1 MLCDDT
7 VVIEHDR
14 RRSVPPSAPVD
25 IEYDNNRG
33 HRVPVLKAFKI
44 TSLPY
49 YNEFYSFIFTMYVRT
64 IPSIERFSIGHKV
77 KLPNNTPD
85 TCLLI

>member
-49 YNEFYSFIFTMYVRT
+49 YNEFYSLYSLCMYVQSR
-64 IPSIERFSIGHKV
+64 PSKDSQLDIK
-77 KLPNNTPD
+77 
-85 TCLLI
+85 